1 MKQAIS
7 CFIDSEISEINF
19 MTEHKIDPITL
30 EVVRHKLDGI
40 ANEMEL
46 NLLRSSFSPIVKEG
60 LDASASLFTIKGE
73 TLAQACSV
81 PIHLAT
87 LIPVVNAIL
96 SSYPLESMKDGDVYI
111 MNDPYLGGTHL
122 PDIALVAPVFGKS
135 GKPIAITAT
144 MAHHQD
150 VGGMSPGSIPT
161 HATEIFQEGLRIPP
175 LKFYDGGE
183 LNTTLDAMLRL
194 NVRVPEML
202 MGDLHA
208 QIAGCKIGIRRLL
221 DLEAVYGADDLL
233 AMFEA
238 LLDHSEHLTVDALR
252 AIPEGQYSYTGWLD
266 NDGIDLDKP
275 VKIQVAINVRGG
287 KLHVDFSGTSAQLR
301 GPFNCVASGSHA
313 AVYFA
318 VRTLTNPDIPTNGG
332 CFRCVTVNL
341 PEGTLV
347 NPRAPAPV
355 CARTATIK
363 RISATLLAAFKEVL
377 DDKVGADSAST
388 LTAVAFGGL
397 NEEGKPF
404 VVGELIAGGS
414 GASREGDGVDV
425 IETDA
430 SNCMNYPAEA
440 IEMNAPVRVRRMALR
455 TGSGG
460 DGTHRGGL
468 GIIKEFE
475 MLADGITMTHRGE
488 GHRRG
493 AEGAAGGAAGQV
505 AVSQIVRN
513 SGEVEEIKSKIVTL
527 LSRGDRLIVQTAG
540 GGGWGNPSGRDDT
553 ARREDRLNRKV

>member
-1 MKQAIS
+1 
-7 CFIDSEISEINF
+7 
-19 MTEHKIDPITL
+19 MTEYKIDPITL

-208 QIAGCKIGIRRLL
+208 QIAGCKIGIRRLS
-221 DLEAVYGADDLL
+221 DLEAVYGADELS

-252 AIPEGQYSYTGWLD
+252 TIPEGQYRYTGWLD

-275 VKIQVAINVRGG
+275 VKIQVAVNVQGG
-287 KLHVDFSGTSAQLR
+287 KLHVDFSGTSAQVR

-332 CFRCVTVNL
+332 CFRCVTVTL

-363 RISATLLAAFKEVL
+363 RISATLLAAFKDVL

-404 VVGELIAGGS
+404 VVSELIAGGN

-513 SGEVEEIKSKIVTL
+513 SGQVEEIKSKIVTT

-540 GGGWGNPSGRDDT
+540 GGGWGKPSDRDDS
-553 ARREDRLNRKV
+553 ARREDQLNGKV